1 MNFVTVKL
9 SYDYADEFQV
19 EALWLTTGDEFISFL
34 EELEKRDISEFYEVP
49 FGTNEFFFFDDLEAI
64 TNALTTA
71 TISESTFN
79 EMYDALDGAE
89 LGLISI
95 PGLLDVYPLK
105 EEDE

>member
-1 MNFVTVKL
+1 MNFAIVKL
-9 SYDYADEFQV
+9 SYNYADEFQV
-19 EALWLTTGDEFISFL
+19 EALWLTTENEFISFL

-71 TISESTFN
+71 TISELTFD
-79 EMYDALDGAE
+79 EMYDIFDGDE
-89 LGLISI
+89 FGLISI